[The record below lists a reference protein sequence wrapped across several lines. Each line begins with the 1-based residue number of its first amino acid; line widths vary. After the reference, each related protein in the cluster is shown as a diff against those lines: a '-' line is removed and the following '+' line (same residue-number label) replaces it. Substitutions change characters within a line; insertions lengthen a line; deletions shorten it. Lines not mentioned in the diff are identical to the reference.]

1 MCSETWSCVEGD
13 AWQGP
18 LAQLFQLPV
27 TPEESLFL
35 CFSKTV
41 PAADLLTKHLQP
53 GKNIALL
60 KLHYERLS
68 AREGAQRL
76 APFSQCAEVCW
87 CHHLGHGA
95 ETTAAT
101 V

>member
-1 MCSETWSCVEGD
+1 MEGD